1 MLAAFAKG
9 ECVPVAEF
17 GLSGKTQAD
26 GLAVGCASKLVF
38 EAMRKTL
45 DGEFTVSDGRLL
57 PLLRLLNGSEGI
69 FVEPSAAIS
78 AAAYMGM
85 MGESCT
91 DYLKNTDLT
100 KNEQSCAYSL
110 GNGRWTCAGDGAK

>member
-1 MLAAFAKG
+1 M
-9 ECVPVAEF
+9 
-17 GLSGKTQAD
+17 
-26 GLAVGCASKLVF
+26 GCASKLVF

-110 GNGRWTCAGDGAK
+110 GNGRRTCVGDGAK

>member
-1 MLAAFAKG
+1 MPWAA
-9 ECVPVAEF
+9 
-17 GLSGKTQAD
+17 
-26 GLAVGCASKLVF
+26 ASKLVF

-91 DYLKNTDLT
+91 DYLKKHGLDEKMSRAAHILWATGGGLVPET
-100 KNEQSCAYSL
+100 ERNELC
-110 GNGRWTCAGDGAK
+110 GNGAKR